1 MTIST
6 TQIGTYTAQITL
18 LNETSSAGLITALD
32 TAVVAAGWAQ
42 YDIYANGTQRVYRCL
57 NKDGITFKYIK
68 LYIDPVG
75 LKIATTSF
83 ESWNATTHVP
93 TNECSSFSHLGACG
107 FSLNG
112 SDVLLMISTRWCIV
126 QSFIRAQPSQWSGV
140 IEVQREAAEDTAA
153 AGYPCFAWVSSST
166 ILEVQSNYQMASF
179 PRSRSGLTGLN
190 AIATSMQTPY
200 TRIGLA
206 GITSNG
212 LNAYAVYPWDTSKRI
227 VHSLRPTI
235 GTTEVHGRMYG
246 IKAMHTV
253 GAPYSRI
260 TMPVDADFNYSAT
273 GTATEHWV
281 LGETAQTGT
290 VVGSMSTSPY
300 GPLTGAYASVT
311 SSSAVT
317 ANATGT
323 FSIPRS
329 VIYVGS
335 NYYVGHA
342 SGVAKYDST
351 TLAQIYNI
359 IAGTASD
366 IYDVIYDGKFVYASH
381 AGGIYRIDPVTD
393 VVTSLALS
401 LGAAA
406 LFFDGSFIWAA
417 QRGGSRVNNLIFK
430 IDATA
435 FTLLS
440 SIIIQAGSC
449 TIGGICSDFNGNLY
463 VSVYDVNTGSLIVNK
478 IVISTG
484 VATALLTGS
493 SASIGGGT
501 GISFD
506 GNYLH
511 TASSNGTTSYYTGYT
526 LAGVSIGTINAPN
539 TALSNVSRMY
549 ITRVG
554 SAVVIGH
561 YSQTTNSNIMSVLAF
576 GYSGYST
583 PIVNS
588 STTIT
593 LPAPASGFISS
604 LVCDGNRAYAITAS
618 GYLIAF
624 DNINHP
630 DDNTTYPTS
639 IRARLVLPK

>member
-1 MTIST
+1 
-6 TQIGTYTAQITL
+6 
-18 LNETSSAGLITALD
+18 
-32 TAVVAAGWAQ
+32 
-42 YDIYANGTQRVYRCL
+42 
-57 NKDGITFKYIK
+57 
-68 LYIDPVG
+68 
-75 LKIATTSF
+75 
-83 ESWNATTHVP
+83 
-93 TNECSSFSHLGACG
+93 
-107 FSLNG
+107 
-112 SDVLLMISTRWCIV
+112 
-126 QSFIRAQPSQWSGV
+126 
-140 IEVQREAAEDTAA
+140 
-153 AGYPCFAWVSSST
+153 
-166 ILEVQSNYQMASF
+166 
-179 PRSRSGLTGLN
+179 
-190 AIATSMQTPY
+190 
-200 TRIGLA
+200 
-206 GITSNG
+206 
-212 LNAYAVYPWDTSKRI
+212 
-227 VHSLRPTI
+227 
-235 GTTEVHGRMYG
+235 
-246 IKAMHTV
+246 V

-281 LGETAQTGT
+281 LGETTQTGT
-290 VVGSMSTSPY
+290 VVGSVALSAY

-311 SSSAVT
+311 SSSAG
-317 ANATGT
+317 TGT
-323 FSIPRS
+323 TGGTLSIPRS

-335 NYYVGHA
+335 YYYVGHA

-359 IAGTASD
+359 IAGTAND

-401 LGAAA
+401 QSAAA

-417 QRGGSRVNNLIFK
+417 ARGGNRVNNLIFK

-440 SIIIQAGSC
+440 SIIIQAGGC

-463 VSVYDVNTGSLIVNK
+463 VSVSDASGSLIVNK

-484 VATALLTGS
+484 VATALLTGTA
-493 SASIGGGT
+493 ASISGGT

-511 TASSNGTTSYYTGYT
+511 TASSNGTNSYYTGYT
-526 LAGVSIGTINAPN
+526 LAGVSIGTVSSVNSS
-539 TALSNVSRMY
+539 LSTVNRMY

-561 YSQTTNSNIMSVLAF
+561 YSQFANNVIMSVLAF
-576 GYSGYST
+576 GYSGNST
-583 PIVNS
+583 PFVS
-588 STTIT
+588 SITGIPLTT
-593 LPAPASGFISS
+593 PASGIIGS

-618 GYLIAF
+618 GYLIAY

-630 DDNTTYPTS
+630 DDNTNYPTS
-639 IRARLVLPK
+639 IRTRLVLPK